1 MQKIPQNI
9 ANIREFPSGL
19 AVKDLA
25 LLLLWLGFNPWPRI
39 LHAMGMA
46 RKKFQVFE
54 FTLRALVK
62 PQAIKGMHIRKAT
75 EYLNAL
81 YTSSVLC
88 GSLVTI
94 KELAGMP
101 RLNMGW
107 T

>member
-62 PQAIKGMHIRKAT
+62 PQAIKGMHTRKAT
-75 EYLNAL
+75 EYLKMHFIQ
-81 YTSSVLC
+81 VVC
-88 GSLVTI
+88 CVVPSLQSRSWQVCP
-94 KELAGMP
+94 G
-101 RLNMGW
+101 
-107 T
+107 